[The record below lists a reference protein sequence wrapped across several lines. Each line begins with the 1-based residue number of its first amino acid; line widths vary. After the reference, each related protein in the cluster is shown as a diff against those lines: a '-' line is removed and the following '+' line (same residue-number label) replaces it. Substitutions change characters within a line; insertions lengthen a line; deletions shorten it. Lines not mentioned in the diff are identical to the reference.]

1 MKKDHMNRFTIH
13 STGSLIALLAL
24 LISFSLTSCQDSKEV
39 ELSGKCVK
47 VKLVSTLC
55 GQAVLHIEDPAAY
68 ALGETWKSHTNVFLA
83 VFDCSVNEQAIANTT
98 FYVELQT
105 NPFMNDTCPRCMA
118 AIDYTGEKKYYARVS
133 TKCNGGSTE

>member
-1 MKKDHMNRFTIH
+1 M
-13 STGSLIALLAL
+13 
-24 LISFSLTSCQDSKEV
+24 

-55 GQAVLHIEDPAAY
+55 GQAVLHIQDPADY
-68 ALGETWKSHTNVFLA
+68 ALSETWGNQSNVFFV

-105 NPFMNDTCPRCMA
+105 NLILNDYCYRCKA
-118 AIDYTGEKKYYARVS
+118 VIDYSGEKKYYARVS
-133 TKCNGGSTE
+133 TKCGGSSTE